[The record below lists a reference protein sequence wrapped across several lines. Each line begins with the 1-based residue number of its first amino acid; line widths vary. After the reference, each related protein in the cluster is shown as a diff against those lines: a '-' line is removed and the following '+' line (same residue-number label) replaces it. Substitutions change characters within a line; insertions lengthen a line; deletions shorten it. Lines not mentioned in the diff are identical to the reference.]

1 MVGPGLARNVLAT
14 LDVAGLRL
22 LHAASAAT
30 DLGTH
35 RASRDSATDCGNSV
49 ARSATD
55 LVTENA
61 TDHGTDERS
70 GNVQVAGPTL
80 GNGTCSRSIQHRCS
94 GGPTTARTEV
104 TFARYSRSSLRRRL
118 S

>member
-1 MVGPGLARNVLAT
+1 MLLAPESVGDVPVIGTGLARNVLAT

-22 LHAASAAT
+22 LHAACAAT
-30 DLGTH
+30 DLGTY
-35 RASRDSATDCGNSV
+35 RASRHGATDCRNSV

-80 GNGTCSRSIQHRCS
+80 GERYLLAFDPAS
-94 GGPTTARTEV
+94 G
-104 TFARYSRSSLRRRL
+104 RRQL

>member
-1 MVGPGLARNVLAT
+1 LHAMLLASKIVGDIPMVGTGLARNVLAT

-35 RASRDSATDCGNSV
+35 RASRDSATDCGDSV

-80 GNGTCSRSIQHRCS
+80 GKRYLLAFDPASLLGRSDHGS
-94 GGPTTARTEV
+94 H
-104 TFARYSRSSLRRRL
+104 
-118 S
+118 